1 MWKEYLSN
9 ISKECTFR
17 APATEIE
24 LLLIEKEL
32 NINLPQKLIDFY
44 HETNGVDGQYSIPF
58 IWSTNQMV
66 RDNLLV
72 RNIEDGEFEGK
83 GYASEGA
90 KAFFEYLFMELGARR
105 LYAYVEDD
113 NFRSQKLCEKLGMRK
128 EGYFLEFISFTKNED
143 GTPKYENTFQY
154 ALLKKRM
161 VGKQS

>member
-1 MWKEYLSN
+1 MMWKEYLSN

-72 RNIEDGEFEGK
+72 RNIEELESYRKPDNLLFFSDAGNGDLFGYLLVEGK
-83 GYASEGA
+83 VQSE
-90 KAFFEYLFMELGARR
+90 EI
-105 LYAYVEDD
+105 YVW
-113 NFRSQKLCEKLGMRK
+113 NH
-128 EGYFLEFISFTKNED
+128 ED
-143 GTPKYENTFQY
+143 GSQRVIASSLEDF
-154 ALLKKRM
+154 LKGWISGGIS
-161 VGKQS
+161 V